1 MATVD
6 ITNGKQPEGVH
17 AGLNVLVC
25 RISLSVSVS
34 AGDIHLIGKLP
45 ANAIPLDC
53 VFYGGT
59 AFTNTSLG
67 HVMKIGTSAS
77 QDMFFA
83 SATYSI
89 TNSSAPTIRNT
100 RLLGTRVQN
109 SLSDDAMPRY
119 DNIVLVNTAPL
130 MSVGYMGDFV
140 LTYKMPGQTL

>member
-1 MATVD
+1 MATID
-6 ITNGKQPEGVH
+6 LTNGRQPEGVH
-17 AGLNVLVC
+17 VGTNVMVC
-25 RISLSVSVS
+25 RISLSQSIS
-34 AGDIHLIGKLP
+34 SGDIHLIGKLP
-45 ANAIPLDC
+45 VNAIPLDC

-67 HVMKIGTSAS
+67 HVFKIGTSAS
-77 QDMFFA
+77 QDMFFV

-89 TNSSAPTIRNT
+89 TNSLAPTIRNT

-130 MSVGYMGDFV
+130 MSVGYIGDFV
-140 LTYKMPGQTL
+140 LTYKMPGQAL